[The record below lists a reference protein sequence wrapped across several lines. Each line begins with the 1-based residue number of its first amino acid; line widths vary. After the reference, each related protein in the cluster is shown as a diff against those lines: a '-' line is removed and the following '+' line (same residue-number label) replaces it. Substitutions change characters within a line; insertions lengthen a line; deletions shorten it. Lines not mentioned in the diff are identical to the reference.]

1 MDEKLWRKNG
11 KEKFFGVCL
20 VGKEERKIN
29 GEAQVLPLFL
39 FSFFYSFFFK
49 NNFLSL
55 GVPFFIFF
63 YSFFFLLIF

>member
-29 GEAQVLPLFL
+29 CEAQVLPLFL
-39 FSFFYSFFFK
+39 FSFFYSFFFFK
-49 NNFLSL
+49 
-55 GVPFFIFF
+55 
-63 YSFFFLLIF
+63 